1 MKRRVTTRL
10 LGVVLAAALVG
21 LIATTGASTSVS
33 ATPNGT
39 TVSTAAGVVA
49 PEAGPLT
56 AAPSESASAREAR
69 LLNHL
74 EAREAAGRQV
84 DNGPVVMTGRPTAT
98 GDVPEVGSPEAGEA
112 NAIGRNFLNTVARNV
127 SSSLAEPAT
136 AKDGTEALYLG
147 NSGYMSRSA
156 NSGLTWV
163 QDVTPAGPAQAPF
176 VCCDSDAVHHT
187 GLDATFAVILY
198 LNSGATRG
206 VARIFVR
213 RNTIA
218 GGNDCTYLFDPG
230 VNRLPDYPHIAVSN
244 GFLYLAVANF
254 DTKGTV
260 STGDDTWVNS
270 QVRRFNASQMANC
283 GLTSFNTFTYT
294 ASSQRTFVPVEG
306 ASNTMYWGAIS
317 KIPFFGDF
325 FTIFRWPESSP
336 SVTQTARSI
345 GTTNFTNPDCKNA
358 AGFDWIERSSAWDIR
373 GYRLRGAIGG
383 TGTSGSAVRRLTFMW
398 NAASDGSHAQA
409 HVHSAVFREFDLA
422 LIAQPHIFNQT
433 FCFGFPVVA
442 SNSQGDLG
450 VTIGAGGDKTA
461 GSGTSAHGDIIVE
474 DESSPGITFGGL
486 SATVTASATFNRS
499 DGRFGDYFTIR
510 RNELCPLSWV
520 ATNYGLNAGAA
531 FLPSKVNARYIE
543 FRSGFDP
550 VCP

>member
-1 MKRRVTTRL
+1 MKRRTIARL
-10 LGVVLAAALVG
+10 LGSAVASMAVALALSA
-21 LIATTGASTSVS
+21 GASMAGPRYT
-33 ATPNGT
+33 ATVTPT
-39 TVSTAAGVVA
+39 TDAVIA
-49 PEAGPLT
+49 PEAGPLGP
-56 AAPSESASAREAR
+56 APAESASARDAR
-69 LLNHL
+69 MLRHL
-74 EAREAAGRQV
+74 EAREAAGQSI
-84 DNGPVVMTGRPTAT
+84 DNGPVVMTAGSSLTD
-98 GDVPEVGSPEAGEA
+98 GLPERGAPEA
-112 NAIGRNFLNTVARNV
+112 NSVGRNFLNTVARNV
-127 SSSLAEPAT
+127 SSSLAEPAA
-136 AKDGTEALYLG
+136 AKDATEALYLG
-147 NSGYMSRSA
+147 NSGYISRSA
-156 NSGLTWV
+156 NSGATWV

-187 GLDATFAVILY
+187 GLDTTFAVILY

-213 RNTIA
+213 RGTIA

-244 GFLYLAVANF
+244 GFLYLSVANF

-260 STGDDTWVNS
+260 ATGDDTWVNS
-270 QVRRFNASQMANC
+270 QVRRFNATQMANC
-283 GLTSFNTFTYT
+283 GLVPINTFTYT
-294 ASSQRTFVPVEG
+294 ASSQRTFVPIEG
-306 ASNTMYWGAIS
+306 ATTTMYWGAIS
-317 KIPFFGDF
+317 KIPLFGDF
-325 FTIFRWPESSP
+325 FTIFKWPETSA
-336 SVTQTARSI
+336 SVSQTSKSI

-358 AGFDWIERSSAWDIR
+358 AGLDWIERSSAWDIR

-383 TGTSGSAVRRLTFMW
+383 TGTSGNAVRRLTFMW
-398 NAASDGSHAQA
+398 NAAPDGSHAQA
-409 HVHSAVFREFDLA
+409 HVHSAVFRESDLA
-422 LIAQPHIFNQT
+422 LLAQPHIFNQT

-461 GSGTSAHGDIIVE
+461 ASGSSAHGDIVVE
-474 DESSPGITFGGL
+474 DESSAGITFGGL
-486 SATVTASATFNRS
+486 SATVTAAATFNRS

-520 ATNYGLNAGAA
+520 ATNYGLNSGAA

>member
-1 MKRRVTTRL
+1 MKRVTTRL
-10 LGVVLAAALVG
+10 LGVFLAAALIG
-21 LIATTGASTSVS
+21 LVAITGASTSVS

-39 TVSTAAGVVA
+39 TVSTAAGVLA
-49 PEAGPLT
+49 PEAGPLGPV
-56 AAPSESASAREAR
+56 PSESASAREAR

-74 EAREAAGRQV
+74 NAREAAGRQV

-127 SSSLAEPAT
+127 SSTLAEPAT
-136 AKDGTEALYLG
+136 AKDSVEALYLG

-156 NSGLTWV
+156 NSGATWV

-176 VCCDSDAVHHT
+176 VCCDEDAVHHT
-187 GLDATFAVILY
+187 GLDTTFAVILY
-198 LNSGATRG
+198 LNSGGTRG

-213 RNTIA
+213 RGTIA

-260 STGDDTWVNS
+260 SQTDDTWANS

-317 KIPFFGDF
+317 KVPILGDV
-325 FTIFRWPESSP
+325 FTIFRWPESST
-336 SVTQTARSI
+336 SVSQTNRLI

-358 AGFDWIERSSAWDIR
+358 AGRDWIERTSAWDIR

-383 TGTSGSAVRRLTFMW
+383 TGTSGDAVRRLTFMW
-398 NAASDGSHAQA
+398 NAAPDGSHTQA
-409 HVHSAVFREFDLA
+409 HVHSAVFRESDLT
-422 LIAQPHIFNQT
+422 LIAQPHIFNQS
-433 FCFGFPVVA
+433 FCWGYPVVA

-450 VTIGAGGDKTA
+450 VTIGAGGNKTPA
-461 GSGTSAHGDIIVE
+461 SGTSAHGDILVE
-474 DESSPGITFGGL
+474 DQSSPGISFGGL
-486 SATVTASATFNRS
+486 SATITASATFNRS
-499 DGRFGDYFTIR
+499 DHRFGDYFTIR
-510 RNELCPLSWV
+510 RNERCTLSWV
-520 ATNYGLNAGAA
+520 ATNYGLNSGAA
-531 FLPSKVNARYIE
+531 FLPSQVNARYIE
-543 FRSGFDP
+543 FRSSFDP